1 MRFSKSVVFF
11 FAFLEGL
18 AVMSVEFLGAKILA
32 PYFGTSLQVWTSV
45 IGITMFALALGY
57 YLGGKYSTHKNGSI
71 ILIHVIFAG
80 GLFLLLMPIS
90 STPII
95 LLVSK
100 TSIYTGSILSSI
112 LLLLPAITC
121 FGMMN
126 PILIGNGSK
135 ELEES
140 GNQTGIVYSAST
152 LGAVFAVLLLGFFII
167 PFIGISIPV
176 YLLTSFLGIIILLL
190 SIRKEKGRFMIAP
203 LLMGILLFAS
213 GVSAALSL
221 TQEKTVYKQHK
232 VLYESEGLL
241 GQISVIDHFHNDSSR
256 MLYVNSVSQTN
267 QNIKSGISNGLYVH
281 RIAVTSSFK
290 PAGSKVL
297 IMGMGGG
304 SLAKE
309 FIDLKFKVDICEI
322 DERMIQISKDF
333 FGLDTSKVSITID
346 DARHF
351 INTCSKKYDIVVF
364 DIALGE
370 IQPSHLFT
378 TEAFKELKRL
388 LNNDQSFVFVHY
400 TDHGNQLLA
409 SHSICK
415 TLESAGFLVKEFI
428 PKPGL
433 EDDKVF
439 VALTSAPDMKLFI
452 PGRQNKCC
460 ESAGSLQLMVSLQPV
475 NIDGAIVLTDDKPL
489 LDIINK
495 ETTVYY
501 RNLTIKELLLKRM
514 KGDNF

>member
-1 MRFSKSVVFF
+1 MQFSRSFIFF

-32 PYFGTSLQVWTSV
+32 PFFGTSLQVWTSV

-57 YLGGKYSTHKNGSI
+57 YLGGKYSSHKNGTI
-71 ILIHVIFAG
+71 ILTRVIFAG
-80 GLFLLLMPIS
+80 SLFFILMPLS

-100 TSIYTGSILSSI
+100 MGIYTGSVLASI
-112 LLLLPAITC
+112 LLLLPAITS

-126 PILIGNGSK
+126 PILIDNAGK
-135 ELEES
+135 RVEES
-140 GNQTGIVYSAST
+140 GNNTGIVYAAST
-152 LGAVFAVLLLGFFII
+152 LGAVFSVLLLGFYII

-176 YLLTSFLGIIILLL
+176 YLLASFFGLIVIFLSRQNGGKNKFVLIPGILLL
-190 SIRKEKGRFMIAP
+190 I
-203 LLMGILLFAS
+203 S
-213 GVSAALSL
+213 GVTAAFTS
-221 TQEKTVYKQHK
+221 TKKETVYKLHK

-241 GQISVIDHFHNDSSR
+241 GQLSVIDHYHDSHNR
-256 MLYVNSVSQTN
+256 MLYVNGISQTN
-267 QNIKSGISNGLYVH
+267 QDIKTGISNGLYVH

-290 PAGSKVL
+290 QEGSRAL
-297 IMGMGGG
+297 ILGMGGG

-309 FIDLKFKVDICEI
+309 FIDLKFQVDICEI
-322 DERMIQISKDF
+322 DARMAKVSKDF
-333 FGLDTSKVSITID
+333 FGLDTSKVNIFID

-351 INTCSKKYDIVVF
+351 INTSSKKYDIIVF

-378 TEAFKELKRL
+378 TESFTQLKGL
-388 LNNDQSFVFVHY
+388 LKNDQSFVFFHY
-400 TDHGNQLLA
+400 TDRGHLA
-409 SHSICK
+409 SRSLCK
-415 TLESAGFLVKEFI
+415 TLESVGYLVKEFV

-439 VALTSAPDMKLFI
+439 IALTNSPNMSLFI

-460 ESAGSLQLMVSLQPV
+460 ESAGSRELLVSLQPA
-475 NIDGAIVLTDDKPL
+475 NIDGAIVLTDDMPL

-495 ETTVYY
+495 ETSAYY

-514 KGDNF
+514 KEENF